1 MSYMKSFEADLHT
14 LTYRAACA
22 AWEETAALRMAALT
36 RVFEDCG
43 TAAKVYADPK
53 RVTQILVSSV
63 VKEYMSCRKATA
75 YRVAG

>member
-1 MSYMKSFEADLHT
+1 VSYIKAFEADRHT

-43 TAAKVYADPK
+43 TAAKVYADPR
-53 RVTQILVSSV
+53 RVTQILVSAV
-63 VKEYMSCRKATA
+63 TKEYMRCRKTTA